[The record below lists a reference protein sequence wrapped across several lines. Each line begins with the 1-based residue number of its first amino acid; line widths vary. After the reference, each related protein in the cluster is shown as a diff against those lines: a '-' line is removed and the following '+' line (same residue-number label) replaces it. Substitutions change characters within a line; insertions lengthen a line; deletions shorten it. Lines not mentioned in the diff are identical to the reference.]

1 MGIRVRKGQRKKTSR
16 TTAPAQKRRRETRK
30 ADADSLR
37 VLWYTDTHFPHHDP
51 YQVERL
57 EDQIQSEQFDII
69 GMGGD
74 GIDAYSVS
82 KYDKDPSRIDT
93 LQLELDLLGSH
104 LRRVRDWQ
112 PNARRIYTPG
122 NHEARIPNYVRGK
135 APGLDSLRCLK
146 LPELLQTSKYGWEL
160 TPHTGVVVNETRL
173 KHGSKV
179 AQGAG
184 NSVRK
189 EMMDHWR
196 NVAMGHCHRRAT
208 IRVRKDD
215 REFTGV
221 EGGGLMR
228 LDPEY
233 LDNPD
238 WQQGWHVLTLH
249 NDGRM
254 ETEEI
259 VV

>member
-1 MGIRVRKGQRKKTSR
+1 M
-16 TTAPAQKRRRETRK
+16 
-30 ADADSLR
+30 DSVR
-37 VLWYTDTHFPHHDP
+37 VLWYTDIHFPHHDEH
-51 YQVERL
+51 QVERL
-57 EDQIQSEQFDII
+57 EDQIASEEFDVIAL
-69 GMGGD
+69 GGD

-93 LQLELDLLGSH
+93 LQMELDMLGDH
-104 LRRVRDWQ
+104 LRFVSKQQ
-112 PNARRIYTPG
+112 PKARRIYTPG
-122 NHEARIPNYVRGK
+122 NHEERVPTYVRGK

-146 LPELLQTSKYGWEL
+146 LPELLQTAKNGWEL
-160 TPHTGVVVNETRL
+160 TGKTGTLINQTRL
-173 KHGSKV
+173 KHGVKV

-208 IRVRKDD
+208 VRVRKDD
-215 REFTGV
+215 REFVGV

-249 NDGRM
+249 ADGTM
-254 ETEEI
+254 DVEEI